1 MDNKKLG
8 QGMPKICISIMER
21 TQADIVA
28 VAAELRYSVADLI
41 EWRADYYEDLQN
53 PKLLRDTIS
62 KLGQALG
69 DKELLFTIRTSDE
82 GGEQQIAFADY
93 ASILVAVADMPEV
106 HYVDVEMFSGMRSQ
120 SQEAWEHA
128 EDHSQMRGQEGH
140 RSQIWEYEDHAAY
153 ASVKGLLRQLHHK
166 VTVIGSY
173 HDFEKTP
180 PMADITKRLVLM
192 RRLGADI
199 PKMAVMPQTQEDV
212 LALMTATWETKKML
226 DPLPVITMSMGG
238 MGLISRVAGESFG
251 SAVTFGCMGKPS
263 APGQIEADQL
273 QQMLTVLHDARVLNV
288 Q

>member
-1 MDNKKLG
+1 MYDMKLG
-8 QGMPKICISIMER
+8 QGMPKICIPIVER

-28 VAAELRYSVADLI
+28 MADKFRHSVADLI

-82 GGEQQIAFADY
+82 GGEQQIAFDDY
-93 ASILVAVADMPEV
+93 ASILVAVADLPEI
-106 HYVDVEMFSGMRSQ
+106 HYVDVEMFSGMRGQ
-120 SQEAWEHA
+120 SQKIWEQA

-140 RSQIWEYEDHAAY
+140 HSRIWEYEDHGAY
-153 ASVKGLLRQLHHK
+153 VPVKGLLRQLHHK

-180 PMADITKRLVLM
+180 PAAEITKRLVLM

-199 PKMAVMPQTQEDV
+199 PKMAVMPQKQEDV
-212 LALMTATWETKKML
+212 LALMTATWEARKMM
-226 DPLPVITMSMGG
+226 DSIPVITMSMGG

-273 QQMLTVLHDARVLNV
+273 QQMLTVLHENK
-288 Q
+288 

>member
-8 QGMPKICISIMER
+8 QGMPKICIPIVER

-28 VAAELRYSVADLI
+28 MAAELRHSVADLI
-41 EWRADYYEDLQN
+41 EWRADYYEDLRS
-53 PKLLRDTIS
+53 PDRLRETVS

-82 GGEQQIAFADY
+82 GGEQQIAFTDY
-93 ASILVAVADMPEV
+93 ASILVAVADLPEV
-106 HYVDVEMFSGMRSQ
+106 QYVDVEMFSGMRSQ
-120 SQEAWEHA
+120 SQEVWKQA
-128 EDHSQMRGQEGH
+128 EDHSQVRGQEGH
-140 RSQIWEYEDHAAY
+140 HSQIWEYEDHAAY

-180 PMADITKRLVLM
+180 SATEITKRLVLM

-199 PKMAVMPQTQEDV
+199 PKMAVMPQKQEDV
-212 LALMTATWETKKML
+212 LALMTATWEAKKLL
-226 DPLPVITMSMGG
+226 DSLPVITMSMGG

-251 SAVTFGCMGKPS
+251 SAVTFGCVGKPS
-263 APGQIEADQL
+263 APGQIAADQL
-273 QQMLTVLHDARVLNV
+273 QQMLTILHENH
-288 Q
+288 

>member
-1 MDNKKLG
+1 MGDKKPG
-8 QGMPKICISIMER
+8 QGIPKICIPIVER

-28 VAAELRYSVADLI
+28 VAEELEHSVADLV
-41 EWRADYYEDLQN
+41 EWRADYYEDLQC
-53 PKLLRDTIS
+53 PDRLRETVS
-62 KLGQALG
+62 QLGKALG

-93 ASILVAVADMPEV
+93 ASILVAVADLPEIQ
-106 HYVDVEMFSGMRSQ
+106 YVDVEMFSGMRSQ
-120 SQEAWEHA
+120 SQAARE
-128 EDHSQMRGQEGH
+128 QTGH
-140 RSQIWEYEDHAAY
+140 FSQIWEWEDHEAY
-153 ASVKGLLRQLHHK
+153 VLVKGLLRQLHHK

-180 PMADITKRLVLM
+180 PMAEITKRLVLM

-199 PKMAVMPQTQEDV
+199 PKMAVMPQKQEDV
-212 LALMTATWETKKML
+212 LALMTATWEAKKML
-226 DPLPVITMSMGG
+226 DPVPVITMSMGG

-273 QQMLTVLHDARVLNV
+273 QQMLTILHENN
-288 Q
+288 